1 MPPAGLILLLFA
13 IALPLIELSL
23 LIKAAQAIGIWSLLS
38 IILTTAALGVWV
50 LQEQGLTG
58 FRRFS
63 EAIRQGKAPL
73 ESMMDRGLHY
83 FAGVCLIAPGLITDT
98 IGLLLLVPPIRGVA
112 ARFIHEAMA
121 GTSADEDA
129 AARPQ
134 PHRGDGE
141 PADGW
146 PRRGQ
151 GERSPPPVIDG
162 EFERIDERPIDPGA
176 KGPSRGGS

>member
-98 IGLLLLVPPIRGVA
+98 IGLLLLVPQVRSAVA
-112 ARFIHEAMA
+112 RIIHDAMA
-121 GTSADEDA
+121 GKTAEEDTE
-129 AARPQ
+129 RPRTQ
-134 PHRGDGE
+134 RSEGE
-141 PADGW
+141 PTDGW

-151 GERSPPPVIDG
+151 GERGPPPVIDG

-176 KGPSRGGS
+176 KGPSRGGG